1 VLASEVGLLNAVKPA
16 EATFPGFNGKIAFS
30 SGQKIYTINPDG
42 TGRFQVT
49 KGIQDEGAGT
59 VDAFSPSFSPNGNR
73 IVYFG
78 DSDFS
83 GEAIYS
89 VNAGG
94 GPETIIPAAGYE
106 DQGIYTFSPSYTP
119 SGLK

>member
-1 VLASEVGLLNAVKPA
+1 MRRIVLLLSSMVAALVLASGVGLLNAVKPA
-16 EATFPGFNGKIAFS
+16 EATFPGLNGKIAFS

-83 GEAIYS
+83 GEAIY
-89 VNAGG
+89 
-94 GPETIIPAAGYE
+94 
-106 DQGIYTFSPSYTP
+106 
-119 SGLK
+119 